1 MITLQVDNVVMVLV
15 LTEAEQGSVSIV
27 PRPTDLFKNWML
39 TNNVDSSSVALV
51 FDEHGRKEDGFVS
64 FFIQFKNDADAVAF
78 KLSWNDFKAGSV

>member
-15 LTEAEQGSVSIV
+15 LAEDEQGQTVIV
-27 PRPTDLFKNWML
+27 PRSTNLFKKWML
-39 TNNVDSSSVALV
+39 TNNVDSTSVILV

-64 FFIQFKNDADAVAF
+64 FFVQFKNDADAVAF